1 MASISEV
8 EDDSADLEVSA
19 LKRRPQFARQGG
31 GRWQQGGRIYSRD
44 WRWITAGVLCLVLV
58 SAWFLVPRAQI
69 FRAVNRMIPLSDSAD
84 SILDE
89 VVKHEREIESALKAI
104 RQADASHKD
113 QAHRAAFE
121 LLKSI
126 HKRTDELYLRAVRL
140 DPVSP
145 EEYAA
150 LKKRHEERKSGVSV
164 NAALALVFELP
175 KLDPSTLRALHNLD
189 PNSKEVQ
196 DALSRPG
203 DAQQGVE
210 LGFIELLVL
219 ALAKQPPEP
228 QNELEKI
235 LAQRAVIDRETYKK
249 LSDLESAADLEKA
262 VPLLKE
268 QTQRLDELSEQ
279 AARVDNLARLRVSHA
294 VAEFQHF
301 EASLTSAHLAFE
313 RILSARYGPNENFG
327 KAFFAFGWAGTHSG
341 TQRGASAPFDLS
353 LDRPLPARRR

>member
-1 MASISEV
+1 VACPKCRQTFVASIPEG
-8 EDDSADLEVSA
+8 EDDSEEVEAPA
-19 LKRRPQFARQGG
+19 LKRRPQFARH
-31 GRWQQGGRIYSRD
+31 GRGHRQQGGRIYSRD
-44 WRWITAGVLCLVLV
+44 WRWIAAGVLCLVLV
-58 SAWFLVPRAQI
+58 AAWFLVPRAQI
-69 FRAVNRMIPLSDSAD
+69 LRAVNRVIPIGDSAD

-89 VVKHEREIESALKAI
+89 VVRHEREIESALEAI

-113 QAHRAAFE
+113 QAHRAAFD

-150 LKKRHEERKSGVSV
+150 LKKRHEERKSGVSA
-164 NAALALVFELP
+164 NAGLALIFELP
-175 KLDPSTLRALHNLD
+175 KLDPSKLRALRNLD

-210 LGFIELLVL
+210 LGYIESLVL
-219 ALAKQPPEP
+219 ALSKQPPEP
-228 QNELEKI
+228 QNELERI
-235 LAQRAVIDRETYKK
+235 LAQKAVIERETYRK
-249 LSDLESAADLEKA
+249 LSHLDSASEVEKA
-262 VPLLKE
+262 VPFLKE

-279 AARVDNLARLRVSHA
+279 AARVDNLAKLRVFPA
-294 VAEFQHF
+294 VAEFRHF
-301 EASLTSAHLAFE
+301 EASLTSAQLAME

-341 TQRGASAPFDLS
+341 TQR
-353 LDRPLPARRR
+353 

>member
-1 MASISEV
+1 VACPNCRQTFVASIPEV
-8 EDDSADLEVSA
+8 EDDCAEGEVPA

-31 GRWQQGGRIYSRD
+31 GRRQQGGRIYSRD
-44 WRWITAGVLCLVLV
+44 WRWIAAGVLCLVLV
-58 SAWFLVPRAQI
+58 AAWFLAPRAQI
-69 FRAVNRMIPLSDSAD
+69 LRAVNRVIPVGDSAD

-89 VVKHEREIESALKAI
+89 VVRHEREIESTLEAI

-113 QAHRAAFE
+113 QAHRAAFD

-126 HKRTDELYLRAVRL
+126 HTRTDELYLRAVRL

-150 LKKRHEERKSGVSV
+150 LKKRHEERKSGVSA
-164 NAALALVFELP
+164 NAALALIFELP
-175 KLDPSTLRALHNLD
+175 KLDPSKLRALRNLD

-196 DALSRPG
+196 DELSRPG

-210 LGFIELLVL
+210 LGFIESLVL
-219 ALAKQPPEP
+219 VLSKQPPEP

-235 LAQRAVIDRETYKK
+235 LAQRAVIERETYKK
-249 LSDLESAADLEKA
+249 LSHLDSASDLEKA

-279 AARVDNLARLRVSHA
+279 AARVDNLARLRVFPA

-301 EASLTSAHLAFE
+301 EASLTSAQLALE

-341 TQRGASAPFDLS
+341 TQR
-353 LDRPLPARRR
+353 